1 MTPRQRRQYS
11 TQYINRL
18 KRWENKY
25 RAAIKAG
32 LRSQIDEFIAV
43 LKKRGKDAALRSLET
58 VLLNEEIAATIKQM
72 YVQVGI
78 TTGNLTLREINKSA
92 SKVTKARGFGFDARW
107 QSSILQYF
115 REYLLDS
122 AVVPITETTK
132 EQIRTLLEEAEL
144 NGWSIDKIVYELQ
157 SSAITDARAR
167 LIVRTELNKATF
179 FGRKLG
185 EEESEW
191 ETNKEWIAAN
201 DHRTRHSHR
210 AVDGVVIDEEQNFQV
225 ATPKGGS
232 EPMEGPGDPK
242 ASAANVCNCR
252 CSCATV
258 AARDANGRL
267 IPKQKSSVVIIRPD
281 QVSRPTR
288 IFTI

>member
-25 RAAIKAG
+25 RAAIKRG
-32 LRSQIDEFIAV
+32 LQSQINDFIAV

-58 VLLNEEIAATIKQM
+58 VLLNEDIAATISRM
-72 YVQVGI
+72 YVEVGI
-78 TTGNLTLREINKSA
+78 TTGNLTLREINQSA

-132 EQIRTLLEEAEL
+132 EQIRKIMEEAEL
-144 NGWSIDKIVYELQ
+144 NGWSIDKIIYELQ
-157 SSAITDARAR
+157 SSSITDARAR

-201 DHRTRHSHR
+201 DHRTRSDHR
-210 AVDGVVIDEEQNFQV
+210 QVDGTVIDEEQNFIV
-225 ATPKGGS
+225 GG

-242 ASAANVCNCR
+242 ASAKQNCNCR
-252 CSCATV
+252 CSLATI